1 MVIGCLKRFLDH
13 GFGGSFGP
21 LLRINRG
28 MYEEI
33 HLRYCIDA
41 LLCNYAYHSSRTA
54 GSLSG
59 SLRPY

>member
-1 MVIGCLKRFLDH
+1 MAL
-13 GFGGSFGP
+13 GGSFGP